1 MGIAGRVTFSGHI
14 TEEALP
20 IAYERATVFAM
31 PSIAELQSIATM
43 EAMAS
48 GRPVVAANAM
58 ALPHLVHHGDNGY
71 LFEPDDVYD
80 FSNALLRI
88 ATANQKELDRLS
100 ENSLHLI
107 QSHDIKRTLAIFE
120 GLYRSEE
127 GSKRE
132 TDDNMPEYMKPIGR
146 LSVAVRRAEL
156 RMRKQT
162 LQALGKISD
171 LGDDIKDG
179 LEELRDDVKRQAKKV
194 DKRVRKGVKKT
205 VTKAKNAMKRS
216 EE

>member
-1 MGIAGRVTFSGHI
+1 
-14 TEEALP
+14 
-20 IAYERATVFAM
+20 
-31 PSIAELQSIATM
+31 
-43 EAMAS
+43 
-48 GRPVVAANAM
+48 
-58 ALPHLVHHGDNGY
+58 
-71 LFEPDDVYD
+71 
-80 FSNALLRI
+80 
-88 ATANQKELDRLS
+88 
-100 ENSLHLI
+100 
-107 QSHDIKRTLAIFE
+107 
-120 GLYRSEE
+120 
-127 GSKRE
+127 
-132 TDDNMPEYMKPIGR
+132 MPEYMKPIGR

-194 DKRVRKGVKKT
+194 DKQVRKGVKKT